1 MNELDRLGVPGVFLV
16 TTEFKDAVAV
26 QAKALGFNPGIYWMP
41 HPIQNRTN
49 EELKKMAVEAY
60 NGIINMIT
68 KSEKI

>member
-1 MNELDRLGVPGVFLV
+1 M
-16 TTEFKDAVAV
+16 TTEFQDAAAV

-49 EELKKMAVEAY
+49 EELKKMAVEDY